1 MTAGVAQRYQ
11 YVVPEFTPPEAE
23 GHLVVLRSFIFAFG
37 NNYIMLCA
45 LNSAYRMPPAA
56 SRLPQP

>member
-23 GHLVVLRSFIFAFG
+23 GHLVVLHVMI
-37 NNYIMLCA
+37 N
-45 LNSAYRMPPAA
+45 
-56 SRLPQP
+56 LPHDPVTIVTSVTCNESLTRP